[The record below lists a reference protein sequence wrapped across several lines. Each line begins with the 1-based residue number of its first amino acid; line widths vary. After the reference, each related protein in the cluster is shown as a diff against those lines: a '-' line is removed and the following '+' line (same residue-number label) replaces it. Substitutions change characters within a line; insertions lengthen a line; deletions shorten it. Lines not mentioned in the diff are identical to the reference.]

1 MRRSVVLASA
11 LAAAAFAAPAAAQYA
26 PGDANGKY
34 QYCSNVAAQ
43 KSGWNGSTQNPNS
56 KSVARGG
63 AVGAGAGALIGGMG
77 GGNAGRGA
85 AIGAAFGL
93 VAGESR
99 RAGGERNVQ
108 QQQNT
113 YYNVLNACLQS

>member
-1 MRRSVVLASA
+1 MRSRFLVTCALVATAFALPASA
-11 LAAAAFAAPAAAQYA
+11 QSSS
-26 PGDANGKY
+26 ANSKY
-34 QYCSNVAAQ
+34 QYCSNIAAQ
-43 KSGWNGSTQNPNS
+43 QSGWNGSTQNPNS

-63 AVGAGAGALIGGMG
+63 AAGAGAGALIGGMG